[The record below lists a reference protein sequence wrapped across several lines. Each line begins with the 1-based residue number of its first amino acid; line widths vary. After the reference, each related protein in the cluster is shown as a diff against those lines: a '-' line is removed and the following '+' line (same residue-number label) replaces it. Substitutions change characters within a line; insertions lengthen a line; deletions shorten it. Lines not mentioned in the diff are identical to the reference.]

1 MTLSSVV
8 IGQLW
13 LKIYNPN
20 YGVLNTLLGVLGLE
34 SLQRN
39 WLGDVNTALFSAFV
53 PIIWQN
59 VGYHMVAALYI
70 Y

>member
-39 WLGDVNTALFSAFV
+39 WLGDVNTALSAASLV
-53 PIIWQN
+53 PVTMADCRIP
-59 VGYHMVAALYI
+59 M
-70 Y
+70 